1 MIVFPSTVV
10 HFATPYRGG
19 TRPRITLSWNINKAP
34 LPDRPA
40 DDERRGI
47 AAHPDRR

>member
-1 MIVFPSTVV
+1 VV